1 MSISSH
7 ETSKPD
13 TVHNTI
19 YMSIVSKDTLTE
31 FPIVPT
37 IYVHESTTKGVRLS
51 AGVVSRAASVG
62 SNTTQ
67 FTRNASYEI
76 ETSPKTSDFSQGWLP
91 TLVKHH
97 NMLYFKIFN

>member
-7 ETSKPD
+7 ETSKPG
-13 TVHNTI
+13 TLHNTI
-19 YMSIVSKDTLTE
+19 YMSTVSKDTLIE
-31 FPIVPT
+31 VPIEPT
-37 IYVHESTTKGVRLS
+37 IYVHESTTQVVRLS
-51 AGVVSRAASVG
+51 AGVSRAASVG

-76 ETSPKTSDFSQGWLP
+76 ETSPKTSDLSQGGLP

>member
-1 MSISSH
+1 MS
-7 ETSKPD
+7 T
-13 TVHNTI
+13 
-19 YMSIVSKDTLTE
+19 VSKDTLTE
-31 FPIVPT
+31 FPIDPT